1 MCKSQIAFPP
11 GEVILSQK
19 AGVAK
24 CLRQVPDGCPLGG
37 PVLEKDS
44 ASRGQTLL
52 CPAENAVVKLQ
63 SVLFCQ
69 QCLAGFIIANP
80 GFQRGKLFL

>member
-11 GEVILSQK
+11 CQVILSKK

-24 CLRQVPDGCPLGG
+24 CLCQVPDGCPLGG
-37 PVLEKDS
+37 TVLEKDS
-44 ASRGQTLL
+44 ASRGQTFFR
-52 CPAENAVVKLQ
+52 PMENAVIKLQ

-80 GFQRGKLFL
+80 GFQRGKLIL